1 MTTASFSKING
12 RYCGFCV
19 SGHSG
24 YDEEGFDIVCSAISS
39 AVYLTANNLIEIYGA
54 NADFE
59 VKDGKLRLYAKPVDD
74 SVHDAID
81 GLYIHLSQLAFQYPE
96 FLKVCTV
103 SFAG

>member
-12 RYCGFCV
+12 RFCGFCV

-24 YDEEGFDIVCSAISS
+24 YGEDFD
-39 AVYLTANNLIEIYGA
+39 
-54 NADFE
+54 

-81 GLYIHLSQLAFQYPE
+81 GLHIHLSQLAFQYPE
-96 FLKVCTV
+96 FLRVCTV

>member
-12 RYCGFCV
+12 RFCGFCV

-24 YDEEGFDIVCSAISS
+24 YGEEGFDIVCSAISS

-54 NADFE
+54 NADFD
-59 VKDGKLRLYAKPVDD
+59 VKDGKLSLYAKPVDD

-81 GLYIHLSQLAFQYPE
+81 GLHIHLSQLAFQYPE
-96 FLKVCTV
+96 FLRVCTV